1 MYSLKRKKSTRK
13 CKVEDRSSSAQGD
26 KKFKEKPDAK
36 WNNSDLGVRLHPAN
50 FPTCKKELKERLKQ

>member
-26 KKFKEKPDAK
+26 KKFKEKPDPK
-36 WNNSDLGVRLHPAN
+36 WEKGSCDLWAATQLSSQLVKRM
-50 FPTCKKELKERLKQ
+50 